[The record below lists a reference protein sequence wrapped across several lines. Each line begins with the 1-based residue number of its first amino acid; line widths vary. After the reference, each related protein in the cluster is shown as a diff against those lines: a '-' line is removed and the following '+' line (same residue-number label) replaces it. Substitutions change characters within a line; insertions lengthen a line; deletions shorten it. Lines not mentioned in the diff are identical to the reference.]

1 MSALREHQ
9 LRLLDLL
16 VEFDSVCTRLGI
28 TWWIDSG
35 TLLGAVRH
43 GGFIPWDDDL
53 DVCVLASDY
62 RKIRK
67 LLSAHLS
74 SPYAFDCSKRGQTR
88 LSPRFVDTGQSVL
101 RHDPLTGAPREEK
114 LWIDT
119 LVLRPGS
126 LRLKKASYHA
136 VKDNP
141 SYHPG
146 RCAAVVIDGMEV
158 GIMGQVHPLVAKNY
172 GIDTD
177 VYCAEISFTKLLSC
191 RLPDATYSP
200 LPKYPAV
207 TRDLALI
214 CDEAVTV
221 AQAEAVITA
230 AAGKLL
236 RDVKL
241 FDIYRGVGVPEG
253 KKSMAFSLELRADD
267 RTLTDTDS
275 EGVVTKVLNSLK
287 EKLDATLR

>member
-43 GGFIPWDDDL
+43 RGFIPWDDDL

-88 LSPRFVDTGQSVL
+88 LSPRFIDTGQSVL

-119 LVLRPGS
+119 FVLRPGS
-126 LRLKKASYHA
+126 LRLKKAIDPLY
-136 VKDNP
+136 
-141 SYHPG
+141 G
-146 RCAAVVIDGMEV
+146 RCVRRINGSIRDGALKRIAAYMLFPVMW
-158 GIMGQVHPLVAKNY
+158 VAKELAIIIGKLFYRKNLLHDFGVPFY
-172 GIDTD
+172 SVRRVEDIFPLGT
-177 VYCAEISFTKLLSC
+177 ISF
-191 RLPDATYSP
+191 
-200 LPKYPAV
+200 
-207 TRDLALI
+207 
-214 CDEAVTV
+214 
-221 AQAEAVITA
+221 
-230 AAGKLL
+230 
-236 RDVKL
+236 
-241 FDIYRGVGVPEG
+241 EG
-253 KKSMAFSLELRADD
+253 KQFPAPADPDSYLRRIYGDYTKEPEDKSAHEIIF
-267 RTLTDTDS
+267 
-275 EGVVTKVLNSLK
+275 
-287 EKLDATLR
+287 

>member
-9 LRLLDLL
+9 LRLQDLL

-67 LLSAHLS
+67 IFSAHLS

-101 RHDPLTGAPREEK
+101 RHDPLTGEPRKEK

-119 LVLRPGS
+119 FVLRPGS
-126 LRLKKASYHA
+126 LRLKKAIDPLY
-136 VKDNP
+136 
-141 SYHPG
+141 G
-146 RCAAVVIDGMEV
+146 RCVRRINGSIRDGAPKRIAAYMLFPVMW
-158 GIMGQVHPLVAKNY
+158 VAKELAIIIGKLFYRKNLLHDFGVPFY
-172 GIDTD
+172 SVRRVEDIFPLGT
-177 VYCAEISFTKLLSC
+177 ISFEGRQFPAPADPDSYLRRIYGDYTK
-191 RLPDATYSP
+191 
-200 LPKYPAV
+200 
-207 TRDLALI
+207 
-214 CDEAVTV
+214 E
-221 AQAEAVITA
+221 
-230 AAGKLL
+230 
-236 RDVKL
+236 
-241 FDIYRGVGVPEG
+241 PED
-253 KKSMAFSLELRADD
+253 KSAHEIIF
-267 RTLTDTDS
+267 
-275 EGVVTKVLNSLK
+275 
-287 EKLDATLR
+287 

>member
-62 RKIRK
+62 RKIRRAF
-67 LLSAHLS
+67 SAHLS
-74 SPYAFDCSKRGQTR
+74 SPYAFHCSKRGQTR

-119 LVLRPGS
+119 FVLRPGG
-126 LRLKKASYHA
+126 LRLKKAIDPLY
-136 VKDNP
+136 
-141 SYHPG
+141 G
-146 RCAAVVIDGMEV
+146 RCVRRINGSIRDGALKRIAAYMLFPVMW
-158 GIMGQVHPLVAKNY
+158 VAKELAIII
-172 GIDTD
+172 GSCSTGR
-177 VYCAEISFTKLLSC
+177 ISCTTSVCRSTACEGSRTSFLWALS
-191 RLPDATYSP
+191 RL
-200 LPKYPAV
+200 K
-207 TRDLALI
+207 
-214 CDEAVTV
+214 
-221 AQAEAVITA
+221 
-230 AAGKLL
+230 AGSSLL
-236 RDVKL
+236 R
-241 FDIYRGVGVPEG
+241 P
-253 KKSMAFSLELRADD
+253 
-267 RTLTDTDS
+267 TLT
-275 EGVVTKVLNSLK
+275 
-287 EKLDATLR
+287 AT

>member
-88 LSPRFVDTGQSVL
+88 LSPRCTA
-101 RHDPLTGAPREEK
+101 GA
-114 LWIDT
+114 
-119 LVLRPGS
+119 
-126 LRLKKASYHA
+126 
-136 VKDNP
+136 
-141 SYHPG
+141 
-146 RCAAVVIDGMEV
+146 
-158 GIMGQVHPLVAKNY
+158 
-172 GIDTD
+172 
-177 VYCAEISFTKLLSC
+177 F
-191 RLPDATYSP
+191 
-200 LPKYPAV
+200 
-207 TRDLALI
+207 
-214 CDEAVTV
+214 
-221 AQAEAVITA
+221 
-230 AAGKLL
+230 
-236 RDVKL
+236 
-241 FDIYRGVGVPEG
+241 EG
-253 KKSMAFSLELRADD
+253 
-267 RTLTDTDS
+267 
-275 EGVVTKVLNSLK
+275 
-287 EKLDATLR
+287 

>member
-67 LLSAHLS
+67 LLSANLS
-74 SPYAFDCSKRGQTR
+74 SPFAFDCSKRGQTR

-119 LVLRPGS
+119 FVLRPGS
-126 LRLKKASYHA
+126 LPLKKAIDPLY
-136 VKDNP
+136 
-141 SYHPG
+141 G
-146 RCAAVVIDGMEV
+146 RCVRRINGSIRDGALKRIAAYMLFPVMW
-158 GIMGQVHPLVAKNY
+158 VAKELAIIIGKLFYRKNLLHDFGVPFY
-172 GIDTD
+172 SVRRVEDIFPLGT
-177 VYCAEISFTKLLSC
+177 ISF
-191 RLPDATYSP
+191 
-200 LPKYPAV
+200 
-207 TRDLALI
+207 
-214 CDEAVTV
+214 
-221 AQAEAVITA
+221 
-230 AAGKLL
+230 
-236 RDVKL
+236 
-241 FDIYRGVGVPEG
+241 EG
-253 KKSMAFSLELRADD
+253 KQFPAPADPDSYLRRIYGDYTKEPEDKSAHEIIF
-267 RTLTDTDS
+267 
-275 EGVVTKVLNSLK
+275 
-287 EKLDATLR
+287 

>member
-43 GGFIPWDDDL
+43 RGFIPWDDDL

-74 SPYAFDCSKRGQTR
+74 SPFAFDCSKRGQTR

-119 LVLRPGS
+119 FVLRPGS
-126 LRLKKASYHA
+126 LRLKKAIDPLY
-136 VKDNP
+136 
-141 SYHPG
+141 G
-146 RCAAVVIDGMEV
+146 RCVRRINGSIRDGALKRIAAYMLFPVMW
-158 GIMGQVHPLVAKNY
+158 VAKELAIIIGKLFYRKNLLHDFGVPFY
-172 GIDTD
+172 SVRRVEDIFPLGT
-177 VYCAEISFTKLLSC
+177 ISF
-191 RLPDATYSP
+191 
-200 LPKYPAV
+200 
-207 TRDLALI
+207 
-214 CDEAVTV
+214 
-221 AQAEAVITA
+221 
-230 AAGKLL
+230 
-236 RDVKL
+236 
-241 FDIYRGVGVPEG
+241 EG
-253 KKSMAFSLELRADD
+253 KQFPAPADPDSYLRRIYGDYTKEPEDKSAHEIIF
-267 RTLTDTDS
+267 
-275 EGVVTKVLNSLK
+275 
-287 EKLDATLR
+287 

>member
-9 LRLLDLL
+9 LRLLALL

-101 RHDPLTGAPREEK
+101 RHDPLTGASREEK

-119 LVLRPGS
+119 FVLRPGS
-126 LRLKKASYHA
+126 LRLKKAIDPLY
-136 VKDNP
+136 
-141 SYHPG
+141 G
-146 RCAAVVIDGMEV
+146 RCVRRINGSIRDGALKRIAAYMLFPVMW
-158 GIMGQVHPLVAKNY
+158 VAKELAIIIGKLFY
-172 GIDTD
+172 RKDLLHDFGVPFYSVRRVEDIFPLGT
-177 VYCAEISFTKLLSC
+177 ISFEGRQFPAPADSDSYLRRIYGDYTK
-191 RLPDATYSP
+191 
-200 LPKYPAV
+200 
-207 TRDLALI
+207 
-214 CDEAVTV
+214 E
-221 AQAEAVITA
+221 
-230 AAGKLL
+230 
-236 RDVKL
+236 
-241 FDIYRGVGVPEG
+241 PED
-253 KKSMAFSLELRADD
+253 KSAHEIIF
-267 RTLTDTDS
+267 
-275 EGVVTKVLNSLK
+275 
-287 EKLDATLR
+287 

>member
-9 LRLLDLL
+9 LRLLNLL

-67 LLSAHLS
+67 LLSAHLR

-88 LSPRFVDTGQSVL
+88 LSPRFIDTGQSVL

-119 LVLRPGS
+119 FVLRPGS
-126 LRLKKASYHA
+126 LRLKKAIDPLY
-136 VKDNP
+136 
-141 SYHPG
+141 G
-146 RCAAVVIDGMEV
+146 RCVRRINGSIRDGALKRIAAYMLFPVMW
-158 GIMGQVHPLVAKNY
+158 VAKELAIIIGKLFYRKNLLHDFGVPFY
-172 GIDTD
+172 SVRRVEDIFPLGT
-177 VYCAEISFTKLLSC
+177 ISF
-191 RLPDATYSP
+191 
-200 LPKYPAV
+200 
-207 TRDLALI
+207 
-214 CDEAVTV
+214 
-221 AQAEAVITA
+221 
-230 AAGKLL
+230 
-236 RDVKL
+236 
-241 FDIYRGVGVPEG
+241 EG
-253 KKSMAFSLELRADD
+253 KQFPAPADPDSYLRRIYGDYTKEPEDKSAHEIIF
-267 RTLTDTDS
+267 
-275 EGVVTKVLNSLK
+275 
-287 EKLDATLR
+287 

>member
-43 GGFIPWDDDL
+43 RGFIPWNDDL

-74 SPYAFDCSKRGQTR
+74 SPFAFDCSKRGQTR

-119 LVLRPGS
+119 FVLRPGS
-126 LRLKKASYHA
+126 LRLKKAIDPLY
-136 VKDNP
+136 
-141 SYHPG
+141 G
-146 RCAAVVIDGMEV
+146 RCVRRINGSIRDGALKRIAAYMLFPVMW
-158 GIMGQVHPLVAKNY
+158 VAKELAIIIGKLFYRKNLLHDFGVPFY
-172 GIDTD
+172 SVRRVEDIFPLGT
-177 VYCAEISFTKLLSC
+177 ISF
-191 RLPDATYSP
+191 
-200 LPKYPAV
+200 
-207 TRDLALI
+207 
-214 CDEAVTV
+214 
-221 AQAEAVITA
+221 
-230 AAGKLL
+230 
-236 RDVKL
+236 
-241 FDIYRGVGVPEG
+241 EG
-253 KKSMAFSLELRADD
+253 KQFPAPADPDSYLRRIYGDYTKEPEDKSAHEIIF
-267 RTLTDTDS
+267 
-275 EGVVTKVLNSLK
+275 
-287 EKLDATLR
+287 

>member
-74 SPYAFDCSKRGQTR
+74 SPYAFDCSKHGQTR

-101 RHDPLTGAPREEK
+101 RQDPLTGAPREEN

-119 LVLRPGS
+119 FVLRPGS
-126 LRLKKASYHA
+126 LRLKKAIDPLY
-136 VKDNP
+136 
-141 SYHPG
+141 G
-146 RCAAVVIDGMEV
+146 RCVRRINGSIQDGALKKIAAYILFPVMW
-158 GIMGQVHPLVAKNY
+158 VAKELAIIIGKLFY
-172 GIDTD
+172 GKNLLHDFGVPFYSVRRVEDIFPLGT
-177 VYCAEISFTKLLSC
+177 ISF
-191 RLPDATYSP
+191 
-200 LPKYPAV
+200 
-207 TRDLALI
+207 
-214 CDEAVTV
+214 
-221 AQAEAVITA
+221 
-230 AAGKLL
+230 
-236 RDVKL
+236 
-241 FDIYRGVGVPEG
+241 EG
-253 KKSMAFSLELRADD
+253 KQFPAPADPDSYLRRIYGDYTKEPEDKSAHEIIF
-267 RTLTDTDS
+267 
-275 EGVVTKVLNSLK
+275 
-287 EKLDATLR
+287 

>member
-119 LVLRPGS
+119 FVLRPGS
-126 LRLKKASYHA
+126 MRLKKAIDPLY
-136 VKDNP
+136 
-141 SYHPG
+141 G
-146 RCAAVVIDGMEV
+146 RCVRRINGSIRDGALKRIAAYMLFPVMW
-158 GIMGQVHPLVAKNY
+158 VAKELAIIIGKLFYRKNLLHDFGVPFY
-172 GIDTD
+172 SVRRVEDIFPLGT
-177 VYCAEISFTKLLSC
+177 ISF
-191 RLPDATYSP
+191 
-200 LPKYPAV
+200 
-207 TRDLALI
+207 
-214 CDEAVTV
+214 
-221 AQAEAVITA
+221 
-230 AAGKLL
+230 
-236 RDVKL
+236 
-241 FDIYRGVGVPEG
+241 EG
-253 KKSMAFSLELRADD
+253 KQFPAPADPDSYLRRIYGDYTKEPEDKSAHEIIF
-267 RTLTDTDS
+267 
-275 EGVVTKVLNSLK
+275 
-287 EKLDATLR
+287 

>member
-74 SPYAFDCSKRGQTR
+74 SPYALDCSKRGQTR
-88 LSPRFVDTGQSVL
+88 LSPRFIDTGQSVL

-119 LVLRPGS
+119 FMLRPGC
-126 LRLKKASYHA
+126 LRLKRAIDPLY
-136 VKDNP
+136 
-141 SYHPG
+141 G
-146 RCAAVVIDGMEV
+146 RCVRRINGSIRDGALKRIAAYMLFPA
-158 GIMGQVHPLVAKNY
+158 MWVAKGLAIIIGKLFHRKNLLHDFGVPFY
-172 GIDTD
+172 SVRRVEDIFPLGT
-177 VYCAEISFTKLLSC
+177 ISF
-191 RLPDATYSP
+191 
-200 LPKYPAV
+200 
-207 TRDLALI
+207 
-214 CDEAVTV
+214 
-221 AQAEAVITA
+221 
-230 AAGKLL
+230 
-236 RDVKL
+236 
-241 FDIYRGVGVPEG
+241 EG
-253 KKSMAFSLELRADD
+253 KQFPAPADPDSYLRRIYGDYTKEPEDKSAHEIIF
-267 RTLTDTDS
+267 
-275 EGVVTKVLNSLK
+275 
-287 EKLDATLR
+287 

>member
-74 SPYAFDCSKRGQTR
+74 SPFAFDCSKRGQTR

-119 LVLRPGS
+119 FVLRPGS
-126 LRLKKASYHA
+126 MRLKKAIDPLY
-136 VKDNP
+136 
-141 SYHPG
+141 G
-146 RCAAVVIDGMEV
+146 RCVRRINGSIRDGALKRIAAYMLFPVMW
-158 GIMGQVHPLVAKNY
+158 VAK
-172 GIDTD
+172 
-177 VYCAEISFTKLLSC
+177 E
-191 RLPDATYSP
+191 
-200 LPKYPAV
+200 
-207 TRDLALI
+207 LAI
-214 CDEAVTV
+214 
-221 AQAEAVITA
+221 II
-230 AAGKLL
+230 GKL
-236 RDVKL
+236 
-241 FDIYRGVGVPEG
+241 FYRKNLLHDFGV
-253 KKSMAFSLELRADD
+253 L
-267 RTLTDTDS
+267 
-275 EGVVTKVLNSLK
+275 
-287 EKLDATLR
+287 

>member
-74 SPYAFDCSKRGQTR
+74 FPFAYDCSKRGQTR

-101 RHDPLTGAPREEK
+101 RHDPITGAPREEN

-119 LVLRPGS
+119 FVLRPGS
-126 LRLKKASYHA
+126 LRLKKAIDPLY
-136 VKDNP
+136 
-141 SYHPG
+141 G
-146 RCAAVVIDGMEV
+146 RCVRRINGSIRDGAMKKIAAYMLFPVMW
-158 GIMGQVHPLVAKNY
+158 VAK
-172 GIDTD
+172 
-177 VYCAEISFTKLLSC
+177 E
-191 RLPDATYSP
+191 
-200 LPKYPAV
+200 
-207 TRDLALI
+207 LAI
-214 CDEAVTV
+214 
-221 AQAEAVITA
+221 II
-230 AAGKLL
+230 GKLL
-236 RDVKL
+236 
-241 FDIYRGVGVPEG
+241 YRKNLLHDFGVPFYSARRVEDIFPLGTISFEG
-253 KKSMAFSLELRADD
+253 KQFPAPADPDSYLKRIYGDYTKEPENKSAHEIIF
-267 RTLTDTDS
+267 
-275 EGVVTKVLNSLK
+275 
-287 EKLDATLR
+287 

>member
-74 SPYAFDCSKRGQTR
+74 SPYAFDCSKHGQTR

-101 RHDPLTGAPREEK
+101 RQDPLTGAPREEN

-119 LVLRPGS
+119 FVLRPGS
-126 LRLKKASYHA
+126 LRLKKAIDPLY
-136 VKDNP
+136 
-141 SYHPG
+141 G
-146 RCAAVVIDGMEV
+146 RCVRRINGSIQDGALKKIAAYILFPVMW
-158 GIMGQVHPLVAKNY
+158 VAKELAIIIGKLFYRKNLLHNFGVPFY
-172 GIDTD
+172 SVRRVEDIFPLGT
-177 VYCAEISFTKLLSC
+177 ISF
-191 RLPDATYSP
+191 
-200 LPKYPAV
+200 
-207 TRDLALI
+207 
-214 CDEAVTV
+214 
-221 AQAEAVITA
+221 
-230 AAGKLL
+230 
-236 RDVKL
+236 
-241 FDIYRGVGVPEG
+241 EG
-253 KKSMAFSLELRADD
+253 KQFPAPADPDSYLRRIYGDYTKEPEDKSAHEIIF
-267 RTLTDTDS
+267 
-275 EGVVTKVLNSLK
+275 
-287 EKLDATLR
+287 

>member
-67 LLSAHLS
+67 LLSSHLS
-74 SPYAFDCSKRGQTR
+74 SPFAFDCSKRGQTR
-88 LSPRFVDTGQSVL
+88 LSPRFIDTGQSVL

-119 LVLRPGS
+119 FVLRPGS
-126 LRLKKASYHA
+126 LRLKRAIDTLY
-136 VKDNP
+136 
-141 SYHPG
+141 G
-146 RCAAVVIDGMEV
+146 RCVRRINGSIRDGSLKKIAAYMLFPVMW
-158 GIMGQVHPLVAKNY
+158 VAKELAIIIGKLFYRKNLLHDFGVPFY
-172 GIDTD
+172 SVRRVEDIFPLGT
-177 VYCAEISFTKLLSC
+177 ISF
-191 RLPDATYSP
+191 
-200 LPKYPAV
+200 
-207 TRDLALI
+207 
-214 CDEAVTV
+214 
-221 AQAEAVITA
+221 
-230 AAGKLL
+230 
-236 RDVKL
+236 
-241 FDIYRGVGVPEG
+241 EG
-253 KKSMAFSLELRADD
+253 KQFPAPADPDSYLRRIYGDYTKEPEYKSAHEIIF
-267 RTLTDTDS
+267 
-275 EGVVTKVLNSLK
+275 
-287 EKLDATLR
+287 

>member
-88 LSPRFVDTGQSVL
+88 LSPRFIDTGQSVL

-119 LVLRPGS
+119 FVLRPGS
-126 LRLKKASYHA
+126 LRLKKAIDPLY
-136 VKDNP
+136 
-141 SYHPG
+141 G
-146 RCAAVVIDGMEV
+146 RCGRRINGSIRDGALKRIAAYMRFPV
-158 GIMGQVHPLVAKNY
+158 LWVAKEL
-172 GIDTD
+172 GIIIGKLFYRKNLLHDFG
-177 VYCAEISFTKLLSC
+177 VPFYSVRWAEDIFPLGTISF
-191 RLPDATYSP
+191 
-200 LPKYPAV
+200 
-207 TRDLALI
+207 
-214 CDEAVTV
+214 
-221 AQAEAVITA
+221 
-230 AAGKLL
+230 
-236 RDVKL
+236 
-241 FDIYRGVGVPEG
+241 EG
-253 KKSMAFSLELRADD
+253 KQFPAPADP
-267 RTLTDTDS
+267 DS
-275 EGVVTKVLNSLK
+275 
-287 EKLDATLR
+287 

>member
-16 VEFDSVCTRLGI
+16 VEFNSVCTRLGI

-74 SPYAFDCSKRGQTR
+74 SPFAFDCSKRGQTR

-119 LVLRPGS
+119 FVLRPGS
-126 LRLKKASYHA
+126 LRLKKAIDPLY
-136 VKDNP
+136 
-141 SYHPG
+141 G
-146 RCAAVVIDGMEV
+146 RCVRRINGSIRDGALKKIAAYMLFPVMW
-158 GIMGQVHPLVAKNY
+158 VAK
-172 GIDTD
+172 
-177 VYCAEISFTKLLSC
+177 E
-191 RLPDATYSP
+191 
-200 LPKYPAV
+200 
-207 TRDLALI
+207 LAI
-214 CDEAVTV
+214 
-221 AQAEAVITA
+221 II
-230 AAGKLL
+230 GKLL
-236 RDVKL
+236 
-241 FDIYRGVGVPEG
+241 YRKNLLHDFGVPFYSVRRVEDIFPLGTISFEG
-253 KKSMAFSLELRADD
+253 KQFPAPADPDSYLRRIYGDYTKEPEDKSAHEIIF
-267 RTLTDTDS
+267 
-275 EGVVTKVLNSLK
+275 
-287 EKLDATLR
+287 

>member
-53 DVCVLASDY
+53 DVCVLAADY

-88 LSPRFVDTGQSVL
+88 LSPRFIDTSTSVL
-101 RHDPLTGAPREEK
+101 RRDPLTGATREEK

-126 LRLKKASYHA
+126 LHLKKAIDPLY
-136 VKDNP
+136 
-141 SYHPG
+141 G
-146 RCAAVVIDGMEV
+146 RCVRRINGGIRDGALRKIAAYMLFPVMWIAKELAIIIGKLFYRKNLLHDFGVPFYSVRRVEDIF
-158 GIMGQVHPLVAKNY
+158 PL
-172 GIDTD
+172 GT
-177 VYCAEISFTKLLSC
+177 ISFEGRQFPAPADPDSYLRRIYGDYTK
-191 RLPDATYSP
+191 
-200 LPKYPAV
+200 
-207 TRDLALI
+207 
-214 CDEAVTV
+214 E
-221 AQAEAVITA
+221 
-230 AAGKLL
+230 
-236 RDVKL
+236 
-241 FDIYRGVGVPEG
+241 PED
-253 KKSMAFSLELRADD
+253 KSAHEIIF
-267 RTLTDTDS
+267 
-275 EGVVTKVLNSLK
+275 
-287 EKLDATLR
+287 

>member
-74 SPYAFDCSKRGQTR
+74 SPFAFDCSKRGQTR
-88 LSPRFVDTGQSVL
+88 LSPRFIDTGQSVL
-101 RHDPLTGAPREEK
+101 RYDPLTGAPREEK

-119 LVLRPGS
+119 FVLRPGS
-126 LRLKKASYHA
+126 LRLKKAIDPLY
-136 VKDNP
+136 
-141 SYHPG
+141 G
-146 RCAAVVIDGMEV
+146 RCVRRINGSIRDGALKRIAAYMLFPVMW
-158 GIMGQVHPLVAKNY
+158 VAKELAIIIGKLFYRKNLLHDFGVPFY
-172 GIDTD
+172 SVRRVEDIFPLGT
-177 VYCAEISFTKLLSC
+177 ISF
-191 RLPDATYSP
+191 
-200 LPKYPAV
+200 
-207 TRDLALI
+207 
-214 CDEAVTV
+214 
-221 AQAEAVITA
+221 
-230 AAGKLL
+230 
-236 RDVKL
+236 
-241 FDIYRGVGVPEG
+241 EG
-253 KKSMAFSLELRADD
+253 KQFPAPADPDSYLRRIYGDYTKEPEDKSAHEIIF
-267 RTLTDTDS
+267 
-275 EGVVTKVLNSLK
+275 
-287 EKLDATLR
+287 

>member
-101 RHDPLTGAPREEK
+101 RHDPLTGTPREEK

-119 LVLRPGS
+119 FVLRPGS
-126 LRLKKASYHA
+126 LRLKKAIDPLY
-136 VKDNP
+136 
-141 SYHPG
+141 G
-146 RCAAVVIDGMEV
+146 RCVRRINGSIRDGALRKIAAYMLFPA
-158 GIMGQVHPLVAKNY
+158 MWVAKELAIIIGKLFYRKNLLHDFGVPFY
-172 GIDTD
+172 SIRRVEDIFPLGT
-177 VYCAEISFTKLLSC
+177 ISFEGRQFPAPADPDSYLRRIYGDYTK
-191 RLPDATYSP
+191 
-200 LPKYPAV
+200 
-207 TRDLALI
+207 
-214 CDEAVTV
+214 E
-221 AQAEAVITA
+221 
-230 AAGKLL
+230 
-236 RDVKL
+236 
-241 FDIYRGVGVPEG
+241 PED
-253 KKSMAFSLELRADD
+253 KSAHEIIF
-267 RTLTDTDS
+267 
-275 EGVVTKVLNSLK
+275 
-287 EKLDATLR
+287 